1 MNVKLFG
8 LLALMT
14 VSLATSATA
23 ADRNDV
29 AAEQLGFKLSLQA
42 WTCHHT
48 TIWETI
54 DVCQSVGIKYLE
66 LYPGQKIGGGMEEK
80 FDHNSPADVRAKVI
94 ARMTEAGVKPVA
106 YGVVNLP
113 ADEAECRK
121 VFEFAKAMGIAVL
134 NSEPKPDAFDTIEK
148 LIKEYDIKVGIH
160 EHKKPNRY
168 WDPAIV
174 VEATKGRDARFGA
187 CADTG
192 HWARSALVPIDC
204 LKVLEGRIMS
214 SHLKETHIIGNGAR
228 DVVYGTGA
236 SDVKGQLAEFKR
248 QGFRGYMALE
258 YEAGKK
264 GQDLLVDLKTMVAYF
279 DTATTELAK

>member
-1 MNVKLFG
+1 MYLKLFG
-8 LLALMT
+8 LIALMT
-14 VSLATSATA
+14 MSLAYA
-23 ADRNDV
+23 ADRNDI

-48 TIWETI
+48 TLWETI
-54 DVCQSVGIKYLE
+54 DVVQSVGLKYLE
-66 LYPGQKIGGGMEEK
+66 LYPGQTIGGGIEGK
-80 FDHNSPADVRAKVI
+80 FDHNSPVEVRAKVL
-94 ARMTEAGVKPVA
+94 ARFTEAGITPVA
-106 YGVVNLP
+106 YGVVGLSAKE
-113 ADEAECRK
+113 ADSRK
-121 VFEFAKAMGIAVL
+121 VFEFAKAMGISVIV
-134 NSEPKPDAFDTIEK
+134 SEPPPDAFDTIEK

-168 WDPAIV
+168 WDPAFV
-174 VEATKGRDARFGA
+174 VAAVKDRDPRFGA

-192 HWARSALVPIDC
+192 HWARSALVPVDC

-214 SHLKETHIIGNGAR
+214 SHLKETDKIGDGAR
-228 DVVYGTGA
+228 DVIYGTGA

-264 GQDLLVDLKTMVAYF
+264 GQELLNDLKVMIAYF
-279 DTATTELAK
+279 DTVTTEMVK